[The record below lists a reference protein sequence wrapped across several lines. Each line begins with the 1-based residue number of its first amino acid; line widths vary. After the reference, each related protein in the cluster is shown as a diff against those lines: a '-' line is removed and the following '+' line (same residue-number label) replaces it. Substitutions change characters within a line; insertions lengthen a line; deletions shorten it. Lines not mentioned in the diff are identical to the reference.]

1 VGYVAIPVAL
11 VSGRFCG
18 AKYSSCNST
27 FFLAGC
33 TREDPNR
40 NEKILLLVLCWLFV
54 RHGELAQILAIV
66 VLLVRRSCSRQEKLV
81 FVDASE
87 ICTLG
92 NEKNA

>member
-1 VGYVAIPVAL
+1 LQFLWHWFL
-11 VSGRFCG
+11 VVLWCKIFILQL
-18 AKYSSCNST
+18 Y

>member
-1 VGYVAIPVAL
+1 MGYVAIPVAL
-11 VSGRFCG
+11 VSGRFVVQNIHPATLLFFG
-18 AKYSSCNST
+18 RLYSR
-27 FFLAGC
+27 GPQQE
-33 TREDPNR
+33 R
-40 NEKILLLVLCWLFV
+40 KILLLVLCWLFV